1 MAEELT
7 LQEVLEKAIQKEIDS
22 QSLYRRLSRLV
33 KDGYARDALQELAK
47 YEKGHQLMLERYRQ
61 GELKEGA
68 LKASHAI
75 DYRIAEYLEQPEVSP
90 DMSLKEVFLLAANR
104 EKASH
109 QFYLGLAGLHPQGE
123 VRKMLDRLA
132 AQELEHKQKVEYLY
146 TEVAFPQ
153 TDGG

>member
-1 MAEELT
+1 MVKEFT
-7 LQEVLEKAIQKEIDS
+7 LQEILERAIQKEIDS
-22 QSLYRRLSRLV
+22 QALYRRLSRLV

-47 YEKGHQLMLERYRQ
+47 YEKEHQLMLERYRR

-68 LKASHAI
+68 LKASHII
-75 DYRIAEYLEQPEVSP
+75 DYRIAEYLEQPEISP
-90 DMSLKEVFLLAANR
+90 DIGLKEVFLLAANR

-109 QFYLGLAGLHPQGE
+109 QFYLGLAGLHPQGK
-123 VRKMLDRLA
+123 VRKMLERLA

>member
-7 LQEVLEKAIQKEIDS
+7 LQGVLERAIQKEIDS
-22 QSLYRRLSRLV
+22 QALYRTLSRRV
-33 KDGYARDALQELAK
+33 SNRYARDALQELAK
-47 YEKGHQLMLERYRQ
+47 YEKEHQLMLESYRR

-68 LKASHAI
+68 LKASQVI
-75 DYRIAEYLEQPEVSP
+75 DYRIAEYLEQPEMSP
-90 DMSLKEVFLLAANR
+90 DMSLKEVFLMAANR

-109 QFYLGLAGLHPQGE
+109 QFYLALAGVHPQGQ
-123 VRKMLDRLA
+123 VRKMLEKLA

>member
-1 MAEELT
+1 MVAELT
-7 LQEVLEKAIQKEIDS
+7 LQEILERAIQKEIDS
-22 QSLYRRLSRLV
+22 QDLYRALSRRV
-33 KDGYARDALQELAK
+33 SNRQARDALQEMVK
-47 YEKGHQLMLERYRQ
+47 YEKGHQLMLENYRR

-68 LKASHAI
+68 LKASHVI
-75 DYRIAEYLEQPEVSP
+75 DYRIAEYLEQPEMSP
-90 DMSLKEVFLLAANR
+90 DMGLKEVFLLAANR

-109 QFYLGLAGLHPQGE
+109 QFYLGLAGLHPRGE
-123 VRKMLDRLA
+123 VRKMLEKLA

>member
-1 MAEELT
+1 MASEFT
-7 LQEVLEKAIQKEIDS
+7 LEKILERAIQKEIES
-22 QSLYRRLSRLV
+22 QNLYSTLSRGV
-33 KDGYARDALQELAK
+33 KDQYAKAALRDLAK
-47 YEKGHQLMLERYRQ
+47 YEKKHQLILERYRR

-68 LKASHAI
+68 LSSDYVI
-75 DYRIAEYLEQPEVSP
+75 DYRIAEHLEQPEISSN
-90 DMSLKEVFLLAANR
+90 MNLKDVFLVAANR

-109 QFYLGLAGLHPQGE
+109 ELYLGLAEIHPQGE
-123 VRKMLDRLA
+123 VRRMFEELA